1 MWGVFAGFAL
11 ALGCQLSMLVD
22 SFRPG
27 RLNARLWF
35 VFAAMLVAIFLTP
48 SAPQV
53 FAHTFTIP
61 TNSMAPTLRG
71 LSYGTGDHIVADRLC
86 YKFSPP
92 KRGELVVF
100 RTASIPE
107 IHDDAY
113 FVQRL
118 VGLPGEKIEIRDGHV
133 FADERQLG
141 ENDGIPDRPYTT
153 TPFQAF
159 MTGPG
164 VYQVPQDAYFMLG
177 DNSPNS
183 FDSRY
188 WGYLPRANV
197 YARVSRIY
205 YPFSRAGVPR

>member
-1 MWGVFAGFAL
+1 
-11 ALGCQLSMLVD
+11 MLVD

-53 FAHTFTIP
+53 LAHAFTIP

-86 YKFSPP
+86 YKLSPP
-92 KRGELVVF
+92 KRGELIVF
-100 RTASIPE
+100 RTASIAE

-113 FVQRL
+113 FIQRL

-133 FADERQLG
+133 FTDGRQLG

-153 TPFQAF
+153 APFQAF

-188 WGYLPRANV
+188 WGYLPMANV